1 MKPSPLPALS
11 LAARSM
17 IEHMAEARRA
27 MDAAEKAIRA
37 GSTAGVEHLLNV
49 VHDRATTT
57 ATLAR
62 HGVETITRTS
72 RYRGGKSRI

>member
-17 IEHMAEARRA
+17 VEHLTEARRA
-27 MDAAEKAIRA
+27 MEAAEMAIRA
-37 GSTAGVEHLLNV
+37 GSTAGVEHLLSV
-49 VHDRATTT
+49 VQDRAITA

-62 HGVETITRTS
+62 HGVDTIAKTG
-72 RYRGGKSRI
+72 RYRGGKTRV